1 MKYFI
6 CIKDILSNII
16 RVYDFKEDSWACI
29 FDLESSFHNLRS
41 AKRILKQLKGYEQN
55 ARAFILKIK

>member
-6 CIKDILSNII
+6 CIKDIFANII
-16 RVYDFKEDSWACI
+16 RVYDFKEDSWVWI
-29 FDLESSFHNLRS
+29 FDLNSSFHNLKS

-55 ARAFILKIK
+55 AKAFILKIK